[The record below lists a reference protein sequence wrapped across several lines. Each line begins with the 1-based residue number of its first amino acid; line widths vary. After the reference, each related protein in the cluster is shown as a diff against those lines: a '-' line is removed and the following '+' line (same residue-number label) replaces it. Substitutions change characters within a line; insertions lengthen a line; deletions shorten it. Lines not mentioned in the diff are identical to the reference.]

1 MNHLWPSDKYIPRH
15 LRRQGVISRPG
26 RWKAC
31 RHTGSR
37 ARRSWTACSRRTG
50 PACRKGEACPRTA
63 EIALMFSPWA
73 RLSVATVCLSEYG
86 LAPSKPVRPTK
97 RSHSFLKVLYDL
109 VQTSSA
115 TTGRPSS
122 DLIPISRGLSPF
134 SSMATRARNRPPWNG
149 PPDRNP
155 RSGPAS
161 TGTTLRQ
168 IVDWV
173 QHHAKYHAVETRYL
187 KRVGRILAEGKRET
201 RRCLQQTPTNR
212 THSQAPAM
220 KDRCLRISTGHREHR
235 Q

>member
-73 RLSVATVCLSEYG
+73 RLSVANVCLSEYG
-86 LAPSKPVRPTK
+86 LASSKPVRPTK

-122 DLIPISRGLSPF
+122 DLIPISRRLSPF
-134 SSMATRARNRPPWNG
+134 SSMATRARNRPPLERAARPESAVGASIHWDHIEANCRLG
-149 PPDRNP
+149 ATSCQVPCSRNTIP
-155 RSGPAS
+155 
-161 TGTTLRQ
+161 
-168 IVDWV
+168 
-173 QHHAKYHAVETRYL
+173 
-187 KRVGRILAEGKRET
+187 
-201 RRCLQQTPTNR
+201 
-212 THSQAPAM
+212 
-220 KDRCLRISTGHREHR
+220 
-235 Q
+235 